1 LAARATLISPPR
13 RADGDDVRV
22 STADSVRGTLTCV
35 VVGVGTILTPASAL
49 PHKFGYYVAFAT
61 FVLGLRFGSRAIAML
76 LVCCVV
82 LWITEATR
90 SACTTD
96 YFRCGVAAA
105 TPWLIF
111 GYFVG
116 PTIAG
121 ALVSGMVGVSRVARA
136 SRRGV
141 FEAPRDHGAL
151 LLRHSAVVALAA
163 AAAAF
168 VAVALLPLYGA
179 PLFLPSV
186 AACVAFGCAPSCR
199 IDEAPVPAAARSSTP
214 TW

>member
-1 LAARATLISPPR
+1 M
-13 RADGDDVRV
+13 RV
-22 STADSVRGTLTCV
+22 STANSVRGTLTCV

-90 SACTTD
+90 GACTSD
-96 YFRCGVAAA
+96 HFRCGVAAA

-111 GYFVG
+111 GNFVG

-121 ALVSGMVGVSRVARA
+121 AFVSAMVGVSRVARA
-136 SRRGV
+136 SRRGLL
-141 FEAPRDHGAL
+141 EAPRDRGAL
-151 LLRHSAVVALAA
+151 LLGPSAVVALTA

-168 VAVALLPLYGA
+168 VGVALVPLHGA

-186 AACVAFGCAPSCR
+186 AACVACGFAPSYR

-214 TW
+214 TWWSTPS